1 MIEISGIGWQLFSRA
16 FGNYSFFET
25 TYVCVL
31 NPSAY
36 YSFVMTYACFYIY
49 VLIVKVFGR
58 TYVVQRALSVK
69 APKNKKE
76 RNLSRSLLSS
86 RVLQTCGGLFDVSDS
101 VTWAAVMDELTF
113 DHFKRRQQDGGST
126 DGGTHPACVVCQTCR
141 SACSS
146 ILLLTTNNSYVR
158 VSFPAP
164 TFNCQLNARL
174 HFSDVG
180 GYSDHDF

>member
-1 MIEISGIGWQLFSRA
+1 MIEMSGIGWQLFSRA

-76 RNLSRSLLSS
+76 RRKETFPVLSS
-86 RVLQTCGGLFDVSDS
+86 P
-101 VTWAAVMDELTF
+101 
-113 DHFKRRQQDGGST
+113 H
-126 DGGTHPACVVCQTCR
+126 ACCKLVEVCLTCR
-141 SACSS
+141 
-146 ILLLTTNNSYVR
+146 T
-158 VSFPAP
+158 
-164 TFNCQLNARL
+164 RL
-174 HFSDVG
+174 HG
-180 GYSDHDF
+180 QL